1 MEAQEGESMY
11 DYDADLVGNIT
22 LFFLESRA
30 IPINDSWFW
39 KLTPTKLFWL
49 DKWWSQMHPT
59 NESRPLRMP
68 HIGNTP
74 AECAVDLVWV
84 GFFRCYEELQ
94 TTFCK

>member
-1 MEAQEGESMY
+1 
-11 DYDADLVGNIT
+11 
-22 LFFLESRA
+22 
-30 IPINDSWFW
+30 
-39 KLTPTKLFWL
+39 
-49 DKWWSQMHPT
+49 MHPT

-94 TTFCK
+94 TTFCKEVVMVPSEETVDCVNSFFLSNSNILLGTNKKNLEITGIEAKYIF